1 MCTGHS
7 AACGFIQTWSP
18 SPPQSVSEDAGPHG
32 LSVFA
37 TSVGPA
43 LYAAP
48 SVLAEILSSSTRLE
62 SRTPTYQGEPGLH
75 CSSGPFE
82 GPAVDRMGR
91 APGHSLQKDGC
102 LGLRQTGLRALVE
115 EGRSARSQPL
125 CLRRQQS
132 LTNLFFKGQGCI
144 GPQLFQPSPLCFSPD
159 RPDPAGNQANQG
171 AEAQSYVSGPTLEE
185 PELVLGAGA
194 AAHCSPMDHSPE
206 MRPPLSGK
214 RNDLAPPARSMGAT
228 SLASW
233 WEPSVLPENVLN
245 TISQA
250 RAPSTRRLYPLKWYI
265 FSAWCTTPGADPEVG
280 DISLILSFL
289 QEPLEKGRSPST
301 FKVYVAAIAAS
312 HAPIDGQSVG
322 RNNLV
327 VCFLKGSRRFNP
339 SRPVTVP
346 TWDLPTVLRA
356 LKSPPFWATTVCWP
370 SSPD

>member
-1 MCTGHS
+1 MAYQYTVLPFGLFLAPHTFTKCMDAALSLLRQLGISIFNYLDDWLILAQSEDELLYHRSVLLSHVECLGLRVNFAKSVLAPSRQNSFLGTIIRHTRMCTGHS

-228 SLASW
+228 SLAS
-233 WEPSVLPENVLN
+233 
-245 TISQA
+245 
-250 RAPSTRRLYPLKWYI
+250 
-265 FSAWCTTPGADPEVG
+265 
-280 DISLILSFL
+280 
-289 QEPLEKGRSPST
+289 
-301 FKVYVAAIAAS
+301 
-312 HAPIDGQSVG
+312 
-322 RNNLV
+322 
-327 VCFLKGSRRFNP
+327 
-339 SRPVTVP
+339 
-346 TWDLPTVLRA
+346 
-356 LKSPPFWATTVCWP
+356 
-370 SSPD
+370 